1 MSKPINATSP
11 GRRRFVRMASQAAAA
26 AAGLGLLPFKKLLGP
41 VAMSEAQAQAQAPVP
56 PDLFYAGTDGWM
68 SLPDTRIFSKSL
80 GVYTHPDDLAPAP
93 FNTYIFGFRDVTKH
107 SDAQRANQKNKAQ
120 HNAPMFW
127 LDQFDPAH
135 PKDFVVQLTNLGMA
149 QRPDLFDA
157 HTIHW
162 HGFRN
167 VITYFDGEPTGSV
180 AVMTG
185 RTFQYVYRPRD
196 PGTYM
201 FHCHVEDTEHV
212 HMGMTGPVFVR
223 PIQNGNTSYYP
234 SGKYAY
240 NDGDGSTGYDREF
253 AMFCSEVWGDSHW
266 ADSHI
271 QLPEWTDYKPDFC
284 LLNGRVYPDTLLPHS
299 PLNPAAIDT
308 PAKLAALH
316 SLPIAF
322 DDLGELVPNAGSE
335 RLQYQPLS
343 ALVTCNAGERVL
355 LRFANLGFREAA
367 MTLAGMK
374 MKVVGKDA
382 TPMRGRDGTDSSYT
396 ASTVSFGAGE
406 SIDAIFTAPAFSGG
420 SGSSGSG
427 YDTYLLYDRAYER
440 SDNLG
445 GGGRRTEV
453 RVYPSGVAPQ
463 RFPNDLG
470 A

>member
-1 MSKPINATSP
+1 MSKPSNTTSP
-11 GRRRFVRMASQAAAA
+11 SRRRFVRMAGQAAAA

-41 VAMSEAQAQAQAPVP
+41 VGMSEAQAQTPP
-56 PDLFYAGTDGWM
+56 PDLYYAGTDGWIH
-68 SLPDTRIFSKSL
+68 LPDGPIFSNSL
-80 GVYTHPDDLAPAP
+80 GVQTHPDDLAPAP
-93 FNTYIFGFRDVTKH
+93 FNTYIFGFRDVTGH
-107 SDAQRANQKNKAQ
+107 TDAQRAAQKNKAQ
-120 HNAPMFW
+120 HSAPMFW
-127 LDQFDPAH
+127 VDQFNPAS
-135 PKDFVVQLTNLGMA
+135 PKDFRVQLTNLGLA

-167 VITYFDGEPTGSV
+167 VITFFDGEPTGSV

-185 RTFQYVYRPRD
+185 RTFQYIYRPRD

-223 PIQNGNTSYYP
+223 PLQNGNTSLYP

-240 NDGDGSTGYDREF
+240 NDGNGSTGYDREF

-271 QLPEWTDYKPDFC
+271 QLPEWSDYRADFS
-284 LLNGRVYPDTLLPHS
+284 LLNGRVYPDTLAPHS
-299 PLNPAAIDT
+299 PLNTAAIG
-308 PAKLAALH
+308 PGMH
-316 SLPIAF
+316 SLPIAT
-322 DDLGELVPNAGSE
+322 DASGDLIPNAGLE
-335 RLQYQPLS
+335 HLQYQPLS
-343 ALVTCNAGERVL
+343 ALVTCNAGDRVL
-355 LRFANLGFREAA
+355 LRFANLGFREAV

-382 TPMRGRDGTDSSYT
+382 TPMRGRDVTDTSYL

-406 SIDAIFTAPAFSGG
+406 SIDAIFTAPPHSGG
-420 SGSSGSG
+420 AG

-453 RVYPSGVAPQ
+453 RVYPAGTLPTQ
-463 RFPNDLG
+463 GFPNDLG
-470 A
+470 DQV